1 MKLEANV
8 ISLAERLYVET
19 IGAHYRHG
27 IAPGETL
34 NFDQIA
40 GESVEAAM
48 RFTKCVRA
56 EQEHG
61 KVTNVM
67 MHTDA
72 HRAGFSAFFR
82 SEPRTAPE
90 SMNEEFVSSW
100 LGGWDAGQE
109 RATAAHSSN

>member
-1 MKLEANV
+1 MKKETIA
-8 ISLAERLYVET
+8 LAESLYVAT
-19 IGAHYRHG
+19 IAAHYQHG

-48 RFTKCVRA
+48 RFAKCVHA

-72 HRAGFSAFFR
+72 HRAGLNAFFR
-82 SEPRTAPE
+82 QEPRTAPE
-90 SMNEEFVSSW
+90 GMEEEFVSSW
-100 LGGWDAGQE
+100 LGGWDVGQE